1 MRKIVWVP
9 RVHQLWMLGRAEV
22 LLRVAEM
29 WSFPILL
36 FLVLAVLFLLFFL
49 EYLQSLCSSVTELQ
63 LAGVSLLV

>member
-1 MRKIVWVP
+1 M
-9 RVHQLWMLGRAEV
+9 